1 MISVH
6 GSSSAARRS
15 MRANR
20 SRQACR
26 RVSSAES
33 PMSKLI
39 VLCSR
44 SRIVVNT
51 PCANRSSANELPHAP
66 CILSVHQSGS
76 HDGVHR

>member
-1 MISVH
+1 
-6 GSSSAARRS
+6 
-15 MRANR
+15 
-20 SRQACR
+20 
-26 RVSSAES
+26 VSSAES